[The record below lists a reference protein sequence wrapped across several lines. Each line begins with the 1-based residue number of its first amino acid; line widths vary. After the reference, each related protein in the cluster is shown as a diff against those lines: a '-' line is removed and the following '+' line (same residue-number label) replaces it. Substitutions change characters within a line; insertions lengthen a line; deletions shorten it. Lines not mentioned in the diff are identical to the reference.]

1 MRNLKNYDEFM
12 AFCADAMDAIVSI
25 CADSNVAQAFRAKNT
40 LGAVKE
46 ICKKH
51 AEEVAVVLAVLDDVT
66 VERFKA
72 DFSPLSIPKRLTE
85 LLNTDE
91 VKELFAYAQQTDGA
105 SSSGTAQEI
114 LPE

>member
-12 AFCADAMDAIVSI
+12 AFCADALDPIVSI

-46 ICKKH
+46 ICKNH
-51 AEEVAVVLAVLDDVT
+51 AEEVAVVLAALDGVT

-72 DFSPLSIPKRLTE
+72 EFSPLSIPKRLTE
-85 LLNTDE
+85 LLNADE
-91 VKELFAYAQQTDGA
+91 VKDLFAYAQQTDCA
-105 SSSGTAQEI
+105 SSSGNAQEI
-114 LPE
+114 IPE

>member
-12 AFCADAMDAIVSI
+12 AFCADALDPIVSI

-46 ICKKH
+46 ICKNH
-51 AEEVAVVLAVLDDVT
+51 AEEVAVVLAALDGVT

-72 DFSPLSIPKRLTE
+72 EFSPLSIPKRLTD
-85 LLNTDE
+85 LLNADE
-91 VKELFAYAQQTDGA
+91 VKELFAYAQQTVGA
-105 SSSGTAQEI
+105 SSSGNAQEI
-114 LPE
+114 IPD